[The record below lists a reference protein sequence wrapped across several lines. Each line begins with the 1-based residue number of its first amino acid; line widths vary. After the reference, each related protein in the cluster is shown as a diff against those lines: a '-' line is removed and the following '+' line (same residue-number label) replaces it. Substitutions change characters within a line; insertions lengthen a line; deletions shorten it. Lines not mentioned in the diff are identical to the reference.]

1 VFQDTAPPDY
11 EPATRVT
18 LDVGIALRQAMGK
31 LAPMEWEILL
41 LREYEELS
49 YAEIATV
56 LQIPLNTVRSR
67 LFRARMQMRELLTS
81 PPARTATRESS
92 TRKEHA

>member
-1 VFQDTAPPDY
+1 
-11 EPATRVT
+11 VT

-49 YAEIATV
+49 YAEIAEV
-56 LQIPLNTVRSR
+56 LPIPFNSVRSR
-67 LFRARMQMRELLTS
+67 LFRARMQLRELLAA
-81 PPARTATRESS
+81 PPSRTATSESS
-92 TRKEHA
+92 KMEEHA